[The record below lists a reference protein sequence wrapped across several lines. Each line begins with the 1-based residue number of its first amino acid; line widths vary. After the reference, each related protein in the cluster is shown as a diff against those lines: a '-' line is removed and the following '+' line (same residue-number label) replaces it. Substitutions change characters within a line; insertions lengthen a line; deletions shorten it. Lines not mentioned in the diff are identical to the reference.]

1 MKNIKKGFT
10 IMEVIVIV
18 VLVGLGLITVIQA
31 LGNSNTYLQKTRQ
44 KIIAINL
51 AREGLEQVINIRNTN
66 RQKRAGDKETT
77 RLKLNPSID
86 EGGDGLNNDFWFGSG
101 NYIILTTT
109 ISGQQYFY
117 ASGINEDLN
126 TDLGINNSGN
136 LQYSLCETGG
146 VWKACPGEL
155 PQSNEGNFFR
165 QIKGLGVFKKESTQ
179 IGGELINCPTG
190 GDSNCSTPSA
200 KEFRFCSIVE
210 YIGNGVGKV
219 ELCSVLTNFEK

>member
-1 MKNIKKGFT
+1 MKNIKKWFT

-18 VLVGLGLITVIQA
+18 VLVWLWLITVIQA
-31 LGNSNTYLQKTRQ
+31 LWNSNTYLQKTRQ

-51 AREGLEQVINIRNTN
+51 AREWLEQVINIRNTN
-66 RQKRAGDKETT
+66 RQKRAWDKETT

-86 EGGDGLNNDFWFGSG
+86 EWWDWLNNDFWFGSG

-126 TDLGINNSGN
+126 TDLWINNSGN
-136 LQYSLCETGG
+136 LQYSLCETWW

-155 PQSNEGNFFR
+155 PQSNEWNFFR
-165 QIKGLGVFKKESTQ
+165 QIKWLWVFKKESTQ

-190 GDSNCSTPSA
+190 WDSNCSTPSA

-210 YIGNGVGKV
+210 YIWNWVWKV